1 MRKKSERV
9 PESPRRP
16 ESQRGLSRTPAS
28 RGGLYCSPA
37 CGAGCTRREHDQAVR
52 DADRLVKRLRGS
64 GWRAEV
70 WENLGWHF
78 RAVSGTVQV
87 FGDRR
92 GENGK
97 WRYTCLISDDVGSP
111 RGGSSLWTDKCPDR
125 CHGDP
130 NEAVASMFTSAVAAT
145 TRVLEAVYAAARAT
159 GALRMD
165 ARPLLAK
172 LASASTEQV
181 PAYGKPAAPVR
192 GSAELSPADRAL
204 ADMVKPG
211 QPRRRLPN

>member
-9 PESPRRP
+9 AEAPRAP
-16 ESQRGLSRTPAS
+16 VSQSGLSWTPVS
-28 RGGLYCSPA
+28 RGETYCSPA
-37 CGAGCTRREHDQAVR
+37 CGAGCTRREYDRAVR

-70 WENLGWHF
+70 WENVGWHF

-87 FGDRR
+87 YGDRR
-92 GENGK
+92 GEGGRL
-97 WRYTCLISDDVGSP
+97 RYSCLISDDAGSP
-111 RGGSSLWTDKCPDR
+111 EGGSVLWTDRCPDR
-125 CHGDP
+125 CHDDP
-130 NEAVASMFTSAVAAT
+130 NEAVASMFASAVAAT

-172 LASASTEQV
+172 LASASSEQV
-181 PAYGKPAAPVR
+181 PAYGKPAAPPRVN
-192 GSAELSPADRAL
+192 GS
-204 ADMVKPG
+204 
-211 QPRRRLPN
+211 RRRLPN